1 MSLANSSAF
10 GFLVIINELERDLG
24 GTHDFIRNFIWAA
37 PPPTIVPRES
47 PKQNR
52 GLLRVSQRSS
62 DVFLEHRHK
71 FILFLSRHIQSDYR
85 NNLTISQ

>member
-1 MSLANSSAF
+1 MSLANSSVF

-47 PKQNR
+47 PRQNHQSATES
-52 GLLRVSQRSS
+52 GIRS
-62 DVFLEHRHK
+62 EP
-71 FILFLSRHIQSDYR
+71 
-85 NNLTISQ
+85 ISTHQMCF